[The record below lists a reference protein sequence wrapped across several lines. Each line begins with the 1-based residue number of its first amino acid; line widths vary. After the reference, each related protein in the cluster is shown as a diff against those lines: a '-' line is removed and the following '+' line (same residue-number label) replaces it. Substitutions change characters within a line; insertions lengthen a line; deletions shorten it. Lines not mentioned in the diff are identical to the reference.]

1 MSAWWRSVPAEIPVL
16 LLLAALP
23 LLSVVGHPGALLAD
37 PASEFPVKLWGFETF
52 PAVGLLGGWVAASA
66 HPHPGPLNNP
76 DVVGTL
82 VTGLLRPVVGRV
94 VAYNLLVMMQLQATA
109 LAVWALA
116 RDVCGDRRAALI
128 AGIGFALTPLVL
140 MYCVTGAVTDMLNLW
155 PYPLAIRA
163 FLRGGARMGAVAGFW
178 AVVGLVSCPYDF
190 LVFGAM
196 AVPAVLF
203 VPLWGRG
210 VGTGSLLATG
220 MGCALAAAPLGGAY
234 AWSLHQ
240 LTADPDAQVS
250 TASIAE
256 TRNVAPYP
264 FLRPGHPDRY
274 TSYLADF
281 VAVGKGALI
290 QRSAGSRYFRA
301 YSPGILLLVLG
312 LVGVV
317 VAPRRAGLY
326 AGMALW
332 SAVASTGPYLPLNAA
347 WYLPGPANPVWL
359 ALDRHLPGADLLL
372 EPFRYALAAVLGLAI
387 CASVGLAW
395 VMQRW
400 GRWTASV
407 AVAVCLAEIAWV
419 SPVSVPLLVADARV
433 PAVYTRLT
441 ALPAGAIVDLP
452 FFDHGTDVFNRV
464 HFLHQLVHRRPIVDE
479 VIGLPPRA
487 FAENQFLAALV
498 NAEKPQGRL
507 HVDVTDPS
515 RIAQDRA
522 GLRGQ
527 GYAGLVIDAE
537 GYRSPAERD
546 RVLALIAGMPVVERD
561 GGRVVVRAP

>member
-1 MSAWWRSVPAEIPVL
+1 MSAWWRRVPVEVPVL
-16 LLLAALP
+16 LVLAALP
-23 LLSVVGHPGALLAD
+23 LLSLVGHSGALLAD
-37 PASEFPVKLWGFETF
+37 PASEFPIKLWSFETF
-52 PAVGLLGGWVAASA
+52 PDVGLLGGRVAASA
-66 HPHPGPLNNP
+66 YPHPGPLNNP

-82 VTGLLRPVVGRV
+82 VTGLLRPLVGRAM
-94 VAYNLLVMMQLQATA
+94 AYNLLVMVQLQATA

-128 AGIGFALTPLVL
+128 AGVGFALTPLVL

-163 FLRGGARMGAVAGFW
+163 FLRGGARNGAWAGLW
-178 AVVGLVSCPYDF
+178 AVVGMVSCPYNF
-190 LVFGAM
+190 LVFGVM
-196 AVPAVLF
+196 ALPAVLF

-210 VGTGSLLATG
+210 VGAGSLVATLA
-220 MGCALAAAPLGGAY
+220 GCALAAAPMGGAY
-234 AWSLHQ
+234 AWKLHQ

-264 FLRPGHPDRY
+264 FLRPGHTDRY

-332 SAVASTGPYLPLNAA
+332 SAVASTGPYLPLNGA
-347 WYLPGPANPVWL
+347 WYLPGSGNPVWL
-359 ALDRHLPGADLLL
+359 VLDRYLPGADLLL
-372 EPFRYALAAVLGLAI
+372 EPFRYALGAVLCLAI
-387 CASVGLAW
+387 CASIGLAW
-395 VMQRW
+395 VVNRW
-400 GRWTASV
+400 GGWAAPVSV
-407 AVAVCLAEIAWV
+407 AVWVGELVWV
-419 SPVSVPLLVADARV
+419 SPVPTPLLVADARV
-433 PAVYTRLT
+433 PAVYERLS
-441 ALPAGAIVDLP
+441 ALPPGALVDLP
-452 FFDHGTDVFNRV
+452 FFDRGTDVFNRV
-464 HFLHQLVHRRPIVDE
+464 HFLHQLVHGRPIVDE
-479 VIGLPPRA
+479 VVGLPPRA

-522 GLRGQ
+522 ALRAQ
-527 GYAGLVIDAE
+527 GYAGLVIDTN

-546 RVLALIAGMPVVERD
+546 RVLALIEGMPVVERD
-561 GGRVVVRAP
+561 EGRVVVRVP